1 MLFYLIPYIYITFIS
16 LNVYFSKIK
25 VNFRTLLLLLF
36 PALLVVVLRGN
47 VGTDSFFY
55 LGLFEDYQR
64 FGESNAKYEPGFETL
79 GKVMIYLGAS
89 PRLGVAMVGLIST
102 LILCKAYS
110 RSKNEMLMLAMLV
123 FPTFYYDFGMNGI
136 RYGLS
141 FCLATLGI
149 DALYKKNYKLFAV
162 FSLLA
167 VSMQYSS
174 LLIILPF
181 AGNLIK
187 KKYVFIILFLLA
199 AVIAVSPDSFSF
211 FMDRVADKQGAYS
224 QIYAP
229 GVTSGMAPLGLVL
242 LIYFNFIWFHR
253 KTNYSNL
260 IHIILI
266 LEILSFVFAKFSYA
280 GLRFQGAYMYCM
292 ILYLKNNTQET
303 TPRRYSINLI
313 LISIISIAI
322 FVKNVTTELE
332 DELTPNLPYKFFW
345 EERYPDR
352 L

>member
-1 MLFYLIPYIYITFIS
+1 MLFYLIPYIYITFVS
-16 LNVYFSKIK
+16 LNIYFSKIK
-25 VNFRTLLLLLF
+25 VNARTIFLLLF
-36 PALLVVVLRGN
+36 PALLIVVLRGN

-79 GKVMIYLGAS
+79 GKTLIFLGAS
-89 PRLGVAMVGLIST
+89 PRLGVALVGLIST

-110 RSKNEMLMLAMLV
+110 RSKNEMLILAMLV

-149 DALYKKNYKLFAV
+149 DALYKKNYKLFAL

-174 LLIILPF
+174 MLIILPF
-181 AGNLIK
+181 AGSLIK
-187 KKYVFIILFLLA
+187 KKYVFIILFLLVA
-199 AVIAVSPDSFSF
+199 IIAVSPDTFAF
-211 FMDRVADKQGAYS
+211 FMDRVADKKGAYS

-229 GVTSGMAPLGLVL
+229 GITSGLAPLGLVL
-242 LIYFNFIWFHR
+242 LMYFNFLWFHR
-253 KTNYSNL
+253 KTDYSKL
-260 IHIILI
+260 IHIILL

-292 ILYLKNNTQET
+292 ILYLKNNT
-303 TPRRYSINLI
+303 RDDLRWRYSVNLVI
-313 LISIISIAI
+313 ISVLSIIIYY
-322 FVKNVTTELE
+322 KNLTTVVQEEVT
-332 DELTPNLPYKFFW
+332 PFLPYKFFW
-345 EERYPDR
+345 EERYSDK